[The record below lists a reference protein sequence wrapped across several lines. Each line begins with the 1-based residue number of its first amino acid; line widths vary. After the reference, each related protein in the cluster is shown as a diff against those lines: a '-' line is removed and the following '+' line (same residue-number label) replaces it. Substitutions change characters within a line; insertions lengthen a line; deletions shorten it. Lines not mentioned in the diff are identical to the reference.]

1 MIEHISYGGW
11 KNNVR
16 ISNGNI
22 EVVVTLDVGP
32 RIIRLAKIG
41 GPNMFNEFADQLGTS
56 GENEWRI
63 RGGHRFWHGP
73 EGIPRTYVLDNFPVG
88 CEELSDLAVRVTPPA
103 EPENSVQKQIDIVMD
118 SKEASVRVIHRMKN
132 IGRWPIE
139 LAPWALSVMS
149 PGGVAIMPLS
159 KNQPHGERPNPAY
172 SLTFWAYTD
181 LTDSRLTFGRKFI
194 TIDHARA
201 KASSKWGMINEHGW
215 VAYCVHGMLFVNRF
229 GWDTHKVYPDN
240 GCNFETYS
248 DDQIMELETLGPMT
262 KLQPDE
268 SLEHVECWKLFTQV
282 APVISEKDIERLVE
296 PLVTK

>member
-1 MIEHISYGGW
+1 MIERISYGGW
-11 KNNVR
+11 KNNIR

-32 RIIRLAKIG
+32 RIIRLSSIG
-41 GPNMFNEFADQLGTS
+41 GQNIFNEFADQLGKS

-63 RGGHRFWHGP
+63 RGGHRFWHAP
-73 EGIPRTYVLDNFPVG
+73 EGIPRTYVLDNFPVV
-88 CEELSDLAVRVTPPA
+88 CEELSDLAVRVIPPA
-103 EPENSVQKQIDIVMD
+103 EPENSIQKQINIVMD
-118 SKEASVRVIHRMKN
+118 PKDAKVKVIHRMKN

-149 PGGVAIMPLS
+149 PGGLAIMPLS
-159 KNQPHGERPNPAY
+159 KNKPHFERPNPAY

-181 LTDSRLTFGRKFI
+181 LTDSRLTFGRKYI
-194 TIDHARA
+194 TIDHANA
-201 KASSKWGMINEHGW
+201 KTSSKWGMINENGW
-215 VAYCVHGMLFVNRF
+215 VAYSVRDMLFVKQFDWLPER
-229 GWDTHKVYPDN
+229 TYPDN

-268 SLEHVECWKLFTQV
+268 ALEHVENWRLFTKIP
-282 APVISEKDIERLVE
+282 AISGEKDIESVVV
-296 PLVTK
+296 PLLNE